1 VASTV
6 GVVAH
11 SVGIGELSISI
22 KMPTSRSAH
31 LAVDHNVSHESAL
44 AKEEEEEEEIL
55 RNAKTRRNLYEE
67 ILRID
72 RIIAIQF

>member
-1 VASTV
+1 
-6 GVVAH
+6 
-11 SVGIGELSISI
+11 
-22 KMPTSRSAH
+22 MPTSRSAH

-44 AKEEEEEEEIL
+44 AKEEEEEEEEIL

>member
-1 VASTV
+1 
-6 GVVAH
+6 
-11 SVGIGELSISI
+11 
-22 KMPTSRSAH
+22 MPTSRSAH